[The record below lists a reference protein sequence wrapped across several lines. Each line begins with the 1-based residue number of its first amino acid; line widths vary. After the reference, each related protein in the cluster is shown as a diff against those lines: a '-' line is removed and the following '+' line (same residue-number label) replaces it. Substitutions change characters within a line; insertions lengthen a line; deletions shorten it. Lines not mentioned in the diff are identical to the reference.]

1 MSLPFDRRRVR
12 FATTPSEC
20 CPPATS
26 CNSLGSNLARSGKQS
41 SLQERAVRTLIAVFL
56 STTIVSSAEA
66 GTLSLEAHEIGTGDA
81 RVSLW
86 ETDYGSYDRDF
97 SRSKK
102 ILVTLHNLSRKPAPF
117 AVTIYFVAKPT
128 VAPSTQGYDQRA
140 LFVYDRR
147 EHAGEFHKEIE
158 LTGAF
163 SSRVLSANVQHYQA
177 LGIESASGSDMIG
190 WIVDGWSNGQ
200 RFGVAASSQ
209 ELLGIAES
217 SALESMIA
225 VYEREHPS
233 ALTGKNAERLRP
245 APTVPTET
253 PVAAQPPA
261 PPQPAA
267 ESITLTKA
275 VEVPISYGKTKLPA
289 GTRLRVISRTAT
301 TVNAAYF
308 GETVVIPRDAT
319 SK

>member
-1 MSLPFDRRRVR
+1 M
-12 FATTPSEC
+12 
-20 CPPATS
+20 
-26 CNSLGSNLARSGKQS
+26 
-41 SLQERAVRTLIAVFL
+41 RTVIAAFL
-56 STTIVSSAEA
+56 STTIVGSAEGGA
-66 GTLSLEAHEIGTGDA
+66 LSLEAHEIGTGDA

-117 AVTIYFVAKPT
+117 AVTVYFIAKPT

-147 EHAGEFHKEIE
+147 EHAGEFHNEIE
-158 LTGAF
+158 LNGAF

-190 WIVDGWSNGQ
+190 WIVVGWSNGQ

-217 SALESMIA
+217 SALESIVA

-245 APTVPTET
+245 GPTVQAEN
-253 PVAAQPPA
+253 PVAAQPPP

-267 ESITLTKA
+267 EFITLTKA
-275 VEVPISYGKTKLPA
+275 VEVPISYGKTKLPV
-289 GTRLRVISRTAT
+289 GTRLRVISRTPT
-301 TVNAAYF
+301 TVNATYF
-308 GETVVIPRDAT
+308 GETVVIPCDAT